1 MLPVSANE
9 PLPPVLAGV
18 GEDVVD
24 TLLVGLVPL
33 PVVVPAPVAEL
44 DGTDETNV
52 EDEPESVE
60 LALVAAVE
68 LVLVLATELTDADE
82 EDEEP
87 DEPTGST
94 FPPDTV
100 PDEVEELVPA
110 AADFKA
116 VMSLLVAGFTMP
128 TMPPW
133 Q

>member
-1 MLPVSANE
+1 LLPVSANE
-9 PLPPVLAGV
+9 PLPPVGAGV
-18 GEDVVD
+18 GEGVVN

-33 PVVVPAPVAEL
+33 PVVVPVVEV
-44 DGTDETNV
+44 DGTDEINV

-68 LVLVLATELTDADE
+68 LVLVLATELTDADD

-94 FPPDTV
+94 FPPATV

-116 VMSLLVAGFTMP
+116 VMSLLVAGFTIP